1 MTNTAILIVGQR
13 TGAGEPMLMG
23 IPSATS
29 YDWYYRIRTGDR
41 GRGAAWNKIRK
52 TALPDLT
59 ASISY
64 PTIEIA
70 LTDRDITMS
79 EAGRI
84 TDINIKAMKALGG
97 ANQLTTQGPTMLSEY
112 ERYQSVK
119 TETEPVKA
127 EIPTVEPVAAVVSI
141 PDISWAESYVNR
153 KVAGELTDFEILDV
167 AMKNH
172 ENVLITGPAGS
183 GKTICAMAYAAARG
197 YNYVNVSSHSGVEHS
212 QLFGRWV
219 PTADGSFRFQY
230 GPVAEIVRDGGVLLI
245 NEVNFMPAAV
255 KTVLFSLLD
264 HRREIQI
271 LDNRGEVIKA
281 HPNLLIIADMNPG
294 YRGTKPLNEAENDRY
309 SHKLDFPYDPAIEGK
324 LIKSKSLL
332 SLAGRLRAAF
342 DREELSTPVST
353 RSLVAFM
360 DNATSLG
367 VDYAVYSF
375 INGFSEGERS
385 AVKLNVDTLMSA
397 IRQDL
402 GLDSGVTYQPDETFA
417 R

>member
-1 MTNTAILIVGQR
+1 MPNNAILIVGQP
-13 TGAGEPMLMG
+13 TDAGDPMLLG
-23 IPSATS
+23 IPAAQG
-29 YDWYYRIRTGDR
+29 YDWYYRVRTGER
-41 GRGAAWNKIRK
+41 GRGASWNKLRK
-52 TALPDLT
+52 TSVPDLGLP
-59 ASISY
+59 AMAY
-64 PTIEIA
+64 PTIQVP
-70 LTDRDITMS
+70 LTERDLTMS

-84 TDINIKAMKALGG
+84 TDINIKAMKILANTEALSDPGES
-97 ANQLTTQGPTMLSEY
+97 MLAEY
-112 ERYQSVK
+112 ERYQTVAVP
-119 TETEPVKA
+119 TAEPVKA
-127 EIPTVEPVAAVVSI
+127 EIPAQATEPLAALVAV
-141 PDISWAESYVNR
+141 PDLKWAESYVNR
-153 KVAGELTDFEILDV
+153 KVSGLTDFDVLDV

-197 YNYVNVSSHSGVEHS
+197 YNYVNISSHSGVEHS

-219 PTADGSFRFQY
+219 PTADGAFRFQY

-281 HPNLLIIADMNPG
+281 HPNLLIISDMNPG

-309 SHKLDFPYDPAIEGK
+309 AHKLDFPYDPAIEGK

-332 SLAGRLRAAF
+332 SLANKLRESF
-342 DREELSTPVST
+342 NREELSTPVST

-360 DNATSLG
+360 ENAS
-367 VDYAVYSF
+367 
-375 INGFSEGERS
+375 N
-385 AVKLNVDTLMSA
+385 
-397 IRQDL
+397 L
-402 GLDSGVTYQPDETFA
+402 GLDYAIYSFVNGFNDSEKSAVRMNIDIFRANIESDLGVSSENYADVL
-417 R
+417 